1 MRAPLMVGRRPKK
14 EETRSMS
21 GMGTGLTSNNPLI
34 VGAFHH
40 ALWLQFL
47 LVLLVGALL
56 GVLRS
61 FLRARQFKALTAAG
75 TAGTS
80 GSADSATPV
89 APLRAVEPV
98 ARRVLRIGFG
108 LIWVLDGIL
117 QGQSAMPVSMP
128 SQVLAPAVSGS
139 PTWVQHLVNFGATMW
154 MEHPVTAAAAAVW
167 IQVGVGLLLLVAP
180 YGSWSRFAGA
190 TSAVWGLIVWVFGE
204 AFGSIMAPGATWL
217 FGSPGAVL
225 FYVIAGLLI
234 ALPARVWSTPALGRR
249 VLQAMGLFFVGM
261 AVLQAWPG
269 RGFWQGQRDPHAT
282 AGSLVAMVRG
292 MGETSQPSIFET
304 LVQAFGRFDAAH
316 GWAVNLFVV
325 IALALIGAGFLIA
338 RPSVTLWAVVG
349 GVVLCVADW
358 VFIEDLGFFGGVG
371 TDPNSMIPMAL
382 VFVSGYLALTR
393 LRVEAPAVAPLEAN
407 RAVGFWR
414 SIDPSYLL
422 RIGAAVGAFAVV
434 LLGAVPMAAASVSSS
449 ADPIL
454 TEGVNGIPVQEH
466 VRAPGFN
473 LIDQHGRP
481 VTLSTFHGRTVALT
495 FLDPVCT
502 SDCPVIAQE
511 FRQADAMLG
520 GQAKHVALVAIV
532 TNPIYRSI
540 KFLQAFDRQEYLA
553 NTPNWYYLTGTNA
566 QLTEVLKNFGASAI
580 VEPAGAMVDHSE
592 FADVIDPSGYIRTI
606 LSTDP
611 GQATVAL
618 QSSFAGLLD
627 SEIRDATGP
636 TG

>member
-1 MRAPLMVGRRPKK
+1 
-14 EETRSMS
+14 MS

-47 LVLLVGALL
+47 VVLLLGALVGA
-56 GVLRS
+56 LRS
-61 FLRARQFKALTAAG
+61 FLRARQFRTLAGAAATPGSAHPATTAA
-75 TAGTS
+75 S
-80 GSADSATPV
+80 PQE
-89 APLRAVEPV
+89 LEPV
-98 ARRVLRIGFG
+98 AHRVLRIGFG

-117 QGQSAMPVSMP
+117 QGQSAMAVSMP
-128 SQVLAPAVSGS
+128 SQVLSPAATGS
-139 PTWVQHLVNFGATMW
+139 PTWVQHLVNFGANMW
-154 MEHPVTAAAAAVW
+154 MDHPVTAAAAAVW

-180 YGSWSRFAGA
+180 YGPWSRFAGA
-190 TSAVWGLIVWVFGE
+190 TSALWGLIVWVFGE

-217 FGSPGAVL
+217 FGAPGAVF
-225 FYVIAGLLI
+225 FYVIAGVLI
-234 ALPARVWSTPALGRR
+234 ALPGHVWWTPTLGRR
-249 VLQAMGLFFVGM
+249 VLRGMGLFFVGM

-282 AGSLVAMVRG
+282 AGSLVAMVQG
-292 MGETSQPSIFET
+292 MAQTPQPSPFET

-316 GWAVNLFVV
+316 GWGVNLFAV

-338 RPSVTLWAVVG
+338 RPGVTRWAVVG
-349 GVVLCVADW
+349 GVVLCLADW

-393 LRVEAPAVAPLEAN
+393 LRAEVPATVPLEAGP
-407 RAVGFWR
+407 AFGFWR
-414 SIDPSYLL
+414 SIEPSHLL
-422 RIGAAVGAFAVV
+422 RIGAALGAFAVV
-434 LLGAVPMAAASVSSS
+434 LLGAVPMAAASVSSA

-481 VTLSTFHGRTVALT
+481 VTLSSFHGRAVALT

-511 FRQADAMLG
+511 FRQADAQLG
-520 GQAKHVALVAIV
+520 AQAKRVALVAIV

-540 KFLQAFDRQEYLA
+540 KFTRAFDRQEYLS

-566 QLTEVLKNFGASAI
+566 QLRAALKGFGASAV

-592 FADVIDPSGYIRTI
+592 FADIIDPSGYIRTI

-627 SEIRDATGP
+627 SEIRDAIGP